1 MTRQSARGLALR
13 SCAHSIIYGAIG
25 RKTAHTF
32 ADRAIVHFSN
42 SSSRVHR
49 LWTSLSK
56 NRTNFLRSVLASMA
70 LTQRLEFRQSQSLV
84 MTPQLMQAIKL
95 LQLSNLDLSA
105 FVEEELERNPLL
117 DRASDGPEAPVAGE
131 QAAERAEFS
140 DSGDSGSYG
149 DEGGDTSDMGSSP
162 GSDAFEPGQE
172 EWLNR
177 DLGTRSEIEQ
187 TLDTPLDNVF
197 SEEPAEAAARVAQDA
212 APTAYTEWGGG
223 ASNDEDY
230 NLEAFVAAE
239 VTLGDHLAEQ
249 LAVAFAA
256 PAQRMIGQYLIDLV
270 DDAGYLPGD
279 LGQAAERLG
288 ASQAEVDAVLVVLQ
302 KFDPPGVCARNLSE
316 CLAIQLRELN
326 RYDPAMQA
334 LVENLDLLA
343 KRDIASLR
351 KLCGVDDEDITDM
364 IGEIRRLDPKPGLK
378 FGSSRMQTMV
388 PDVYVRPGPD
398 GGWHVELNSDTLPR
412 VLVNQVY
419 YTELSKTIRKD
430 GDKSYFTDCLQN
442 ATWLVRALDQRAR
455 TILKV
460 ATEIV
465 RQQDG
470 FFTHGVAHLR
480 PLNLKAV
487 ADAIQMHESTVSRV
501 TANKYMATNRGS
513 FELKYFF
520 TASIASADGGEAH
533 SAEAVRH
540 HIKQL
545 IDAEDSSVILS
556 DDTIVER
563 LRESGIDIA
572 RRTVAKYR
580 EAMRIPSSV
589 QRRRDKQSMLGN
601 ALSTPAASSD
611 RSRDTI
617 PV

>member
-1 MTRQSARGLALR
+1 
-13 SCAHSIIYGAIG
+13 
-25 RKTAHTF
+25 
-32 ADRAIVHFSN
+32 
-42 SSSRVHR
+42 
-49 LWTSLSK
+49 
-56 NRTNFLRSVLASMA
+56 MA

-95 LQLSNLDLSA
+95 LQLSNLDLST

-117 DRASDGPEAPVAGE
+117 ERASDGPEAPVAGE
-131 QAAERAEFS
+131 QQMSERPEFS
-140 DSGDSGSYG
+140 EGSEANGDDFGEGASGGGESF
-149 DEGGDTSDMGSSP
+149 EG
-162 GSDAFEPGQE
+162 AQE
-172 EWLNR
+172 DWMSR
-177 DLGTRSEIEQ
+177 DLGTRTEIEQ
-187 TLDTPLDNVF
+187 TLDTGLDNVF
-197 SEEPAEAAARVAQDA
+197 SEEPAEAAARTAQDA
-212 APTAYTEWGGG
+212 APTTYTEWGGG
-223 ASNDEDY
+223 ASGDEDY

-239 VTLGDHLAEQ
+239 TTLSDHLAEQ
-249 LAVAFAA
+249 AAVAFTA
-256 PAQRMIGQYLIDLV
+256 PADRMIGQYLIDLV
-270 DDAGYLPGD
+270 DEAGYLPAD
-279 LGQAAERLG
+279 LGQAADRLG
-288 ASQAEVDAVLVVLQ
+288 AEQADVDAVLGVLQ
-302 KFDPPGVCARNLSE
+302 TFDPPGICARNLSE
-316 CLAIQLRELN
+316 CLAIQLRELD

-334 LVENLDLLA
+334 LVEHLDLLA
-343 KRDIASLR
+343 KRDFVALR
-351 KLCGVDDEDITDM
+351 KLCAVDDEDLVDM

-378 FGSSRMQTMV
+378 FGTTRTQTMV

-398 GGWHVELNSDTLPR
+398 GGWLVELNSDTLPR

-419 YTELSKTIRKD
+419 YSELSKTIRKD

-501 TANKYMATNRGS
+501 TANKYMATNRGT

-545 IDAEDSSVILS
+545 IDAEDPSAILS
-556 DDTIVER
+556 DDTIVEK
-563 LRESGIDIA
+563 LRAAGIDIA

-589 QRRRDKQSMLGN
+589 QRRRDKQSMLAH
-601 ALSTPAASSD
+601 ALSAPASAD
-611 RSRDTI
+611 RTRDTAS
-617 PV
+617 V

>member
-1 MTRQSARGLALR
+1 
-13 SCAHSIIYGAIG
+13 
-25 RKTAHTF
+25 
-32 ADRAIVHFSN
+32 
-42 SSSRVHR
+42 
-49 LWTSLSK
+49 
-56 NRTNFLRSVLASMA
+56 MA

-117 DRASDGPEAPVAGE
+117 ERASEGPEPPVAGE
-131 QAAERAEFS
+131 TIAEQAEPSDSEYGDGSFEDPNVAAEAVE
-140 DSGDSGSYG
+140 
-149 DEGGDTSDMGSSP
+149 
-162 GSDAFEPGQE
+162 AQE
-172 EWLNR
+172 DWLNR
-177 DLGTRSEIEQ
+177 DLGSRAEIEQ
-187 TLDTPLDNVF
+187 TLDAPLDNVF
-197 SEEPAEAAARVAQDA
+197 SEEPAEASARKAQDA

-223 ASNDEDY
+223 ASHEEDY
-230 NLEAFVAAE
+230 NLEAFIATE
-239 VTLGDHLAEQ
+239 VTLASHLAEQ
-249 LAVAFAA
+249 LAVVFTA
-256 PAQRMIGQYLIDLV
+256 PAPRMIGQYLIDLV
-270 DDAGYLPGD
+270 DEAGYLPVD

-288 ASQAEVDAVLVVLQ
+288 AAQADVDAVLSVLQ
-302 KFDPPGVCARNLSE
+302 TFDPPGICARSLSE

-326 RYDPAMQA
+326 RYDPAMQG
-334 LVENLDLLA
+334 LVEHLDLLA
-343 KRDIASLR
+343 KRDFASLR
-351 KLCGVDDEDITDM
+351 KLCGVDDEDLTDM
-364 IGEIRRLDPKPGLK
+364 IGEIRRLNPKPGLK
-378 FGSSRMQTMV
+378 FGSARMQTVV
-388 PDVYVRPGPD
+388 PDVYVRPAVD
-398 GGWHVELNSDTLPR
+398 GGWQIELNSETLPR
-412 VLVNQVY
+412 VLVNQTY

-430 GDKSYFTDCLQN
+430 GDKSYFSDCLQN

-520 TASIASADGGEAH
+520 TSSIAAADGGEAH

-540 HIKQL
+540 RIRQL
-545 IDAEDSSVILS
+545 IDAEAADAVLS

-563 LRESGIDIA
+563 LRAAGIDIA

-580 EAMRIPSSV
+580 EAMKIPSSV
-589 QRRRDKQSMLGN
+589 QRRREKQA
-601 ALSTPAASSD
+601 ALAG
-611 RSRDTI
+611 
-617 PV
+617 

>member
-1 MTRQSARGLALR
+1 
-13 SCAHSIIYGAIG
+13 
-25 RKTAHTF
+25 
-32 ADRAIVHFSN
+32 
-42 SSSRVHR
+42 
-49 LWTSLSK
+49 
-56 NRTNFLRSVLASMA
+56 
-70 LTQRLEFRQSQSLV
+70 
-84 MTPQLMQAIKL
+84 
-95 LQLSNLDLSA
+95 
-105 FVEEELERNPLL
+105 
-117 DRASDGPEAPVAGE
+117 
-131 QAAERAEFS
+131 
-140 DSGDSGSYG
+140 
-149 DEGGDTSDMGSSP
+149 
-162 GSDAFEPGQE
+162 
-172 EWLNR
+172 
-177 DLGTRSEIEQ
+177 
-187 TLDTPLDNVF
+187 
-197 SEEPAEAAARVAQDA
+197 
-212 APTAYTEWGGG
+212 
-223 ASNDEDY
+223 
-230 NLEAFVAAE
+230 
-239 VTLGDHLAEQ
+239 
-249 LAVAFAA
+249 
-256 PAQRMIGQYLIDLV
+256 
-270 DDAGYLPGD
+270 
-279 LGQAAERLG
+279 
-288 ASQAEVDAVLVVLQ
+288 
-302 KFDPPGVCARNLSE
+302 
-316 CLAIQLRELN
+316 
-326 RYDPAMQA
+326 
-334 LVENLDLLA
+334 
-343 KRDIASLR
+343 
-351 KLCGVDDEDITDM
+351 M
-364 IGEIRRLDPKPGLK
+364 IGEIRHLDPKPGLK
-378 FGSSRMQTMV
+378 FGSARVQTMV

-412 VLVNQVY
+412 VLVNQIY

-545 IDAEDSSVILS
+545 IDDEKPAAILS

-563 LRESGIDIA
+563 LREAGIDIA

-601 ALSTPAASSD
+601 ALSAPRRVRRPVPRHRTGLIASASTRKLVSIYPSDESRHRHDPPDLRQKHQCRRRAARRASASAPM
-611 RSRDTI
+611 RCCASISTATI
-617 PV
+617 PATSR

>member
-1 MTRQSARGLALR
+1 
-13 SCAHSIIYGAIG
+13 
-25 RKTAHTF
+25 
-32 ADRAIVHFSN
+32 
-42 SSSRVHR
+42 
-49 LWTSLSK
+49 
-56 NRTNFLRSVLASMA
+56 MA

-117 DRASDGPEAPVAGE
+117 ERAADTNEPPVAGE
-131 QAAERAEFS
+131 AAAERADFGEP
-140 DSGDSGSYG
+140 DDA
-149 DEGGDTSDMGSSP
+149 GSSHAEDGGRQSEMN
-162 GSDAFEPGQE
+162 GSVEGFEPVQE
-172 EWLNR
+172 EWLSR
-177 DLGTRSEIEQ
+177 DLGSRAEIEQ
-187 TLDTPLDNVF
+187 TLDTGLDNVF
-197 SEEPAEAAARVAQDA
+197 SEEPAEAAARAARDA
-212 APTAYTEWGGG
+212 TPTTYTEWGGG
-223 ASNDEDY
+223 ASSDEDY

-239 VTLGDHLAEQ
+239 VTLSDHLAEQ
-249 LAVAFAA
+249 LAVAFTA
-256 PAQRMIGQYLIDLV
+256 PAQRMIGQYLIDLA
-270 DDAGYLPGD
+270 DEAGYLPAD

-288 ASQAEVDAVLVVLQ
+288 ASQAEVEAVLASLQ

-334 LVENLDLLA
+334 LVEHLDLLA
-343 KRDIASLR
+343 KRDIVALR
-351 KLCGVDDEDITDM
+351 KFCGVDDEDIADM
-364 IGEIRRLDPKPGLK
+364 IAEIRRLDPKPGLK
-378 FGSSRMQTMV
+378 FGASRMQTMV

-412 VLVNQVY
+412 VLVNQTY

-430 GDKSYFTDCLQN
+430 GDKSYFSDCLQN

-501 TANKYMATNRGS
+501 TANKYMATNRGT

-540 HIKQL
+540 HIKRL
-545 IDAEDSSVILS
+545 IDAEEPSAILS

-589 QRRRDKQSMLGN
+589 QRRRDKQN
-601 ALSTPAASSD
+601 ALALP
-611 RSRDTI
+611 I
-617 PV
+617 

>member
-1 MTRQSARGLALR
+1 
-13 SCAHSIIYGAIG
+13 
-25 RKTAHTF
+25 
-32 ADRAIVHFSN
+32 
-42 SSSRVHR
+42 
-49 LWTSLSK
+49 
-56 NRTNFLRSVLASMA
+56 MA
-70 LTQRLEFRQSQSLV
+70 LSQRLEFRQSQSLV

-95 LQLSNLDLSA
+95 LQLSNLDLTT

-117 DRASDGPEAPVAGE
+117 ERANDEAPGEAPAEAG
-131 QAAERAEFS
+131 QFS
-140 DSGDSGSYG
+140 DHDGDDSGNQG
-149 DEGGDTSDMGSSP
+149 ADDGFGGSGN
-162 GSDAFEPGQE
+162 AFEPGQE
-172 EWLNR
+172 EWMSK
-177 DLGTRSEIEQ
+177 DLGTRAEIEQ
-187 TLDTPLDNVF
+187 TLDTGLDNVF
-197 SEEPAEAAARVAQDA
+197 SEEPAEAAARNAQDV
-212 APTAYTEWGGG
+212 APTTYTEWGGG
-223 ASNDEDY
+223 ASGDEDY

-239 VTLGDHLAEQ
+239 MTLGDHLAEQ
-249 LAVAFAA
+249 LSVAFAG

-270 DDAGYLPGD
+270 DEAGYLPPD

-288 ASQAEVDAVLVVLQ
+288 ATQADVEGVLAVLQ

-316 CLAIQLRELN
+316 CLAIQLRELD

-334 LVENLDLLA
+334 LVEHLDLLA
-343 KRDIASLR
+343 KRDIAALR
-351 KLCGVDDEDITDM
+351 KLCGVDDEDIGDM
-364 IGEIRRLDPKPGLK
+364 IGEIRRLNPKPGMK
-378 FGSSRMQTMV
+378 FGSARLQTMV

-398 GGWHVELNSDTLPR
+398 GGWRVELNSDTLPR
-412 VLVNQVY
+412 VLVNQTY
-419 YTELSKTIRKD
+419 YSQLSKKIGKD
-430 GDKSYFTDCLQN
+430 GDKSYFTDALQN

-501 TANKYMATNRGS
+501 TANKYMATNRGT

-545 IDAEDSSVILS
+545 IDSEAPSAILS

-563 LRESGIDIA
+563 LRASGIDIA

-589 QRRRDKQSMLGN
+589 QRRRDKQSALGN
-601 ALSTPAASSD
+601 ILSTAMSD
-611 RSRDTI
+611 RSRNTE
-617 PV
+617 PA

>member
-1 MTRQSARGLALR
+1 
-13 SCAHSIIYGAIG
+13 
-25 RKTAHTF
+25 
-32 ADRAIVHFSN
+32 
-42 SSSRVHR
+42 
-49 LWTSLSK
+49 
-56 NRTNFLRSVLASMA
+56 MA

-117 DRASDGPEAPVAGE
+117 ERGSDGPEAPVAGE
-131 QAAERAEFS
+131 PVTERTEFS
-140 DSGDSGSYG
+140 ESAESGHGDDGSGS
-149 DEGGDTSDMGSSP
+149 E
-162 GSDAFEPGQE
+162 AFEPVQE
-172 EWLNR
+172 EWMNR
-177 DLGTRSEIEQ
+177 DLGSRAEMEQ
-187 TLDTPLDNVF
+187 TLDAPLDNVF
-197 SEEPAEAAARVAQDA
+197 SEEPAEAAARNAQDA

-223 ASNDEDY
+223 ASNDDSY

-239 VTLGDHLAEQ
+239 VTLGSHLAEQ
-249 LAVAFAA
+249 LAVAFSGA
-256 PAQRMIGQYLIDLV
+256 AQRMIGQYLIDLV
-270 DDAGYLPGD
+270 DEAGYLPPD

-288 ASQAEVDAVLVVLQ
+288 ASPKEVEAVLTVLQ
-302 KFDPPGVCARNLSE
+302 KFDPPGVCARSLSE

-334 LVENLDLLA
+334 LVEHLDLLA
-343 KRDIASLR
+343 KRDIAALR

-378 FGSSRMQTMV
+378 FGSARMQTMV

-412 VLVNQVY
+412 VLVNQTY

-430 GDKSYFTDCLQN
+430 GDKSYFSDCLQN

-545 IDAEDSSVILS
+545 IDAEDPALILS

-589 QRRRDKQSMLGN
+589 QRRRDKQSMLGH
-601 ALSTPAASSD
+601 ALSAPAASSD
-611 RSRDTI
+611 RTRD
-617 PV
+617 PQPA

>member
-1 MTRQSARGLALR
+1 
-13 SCAHSIIYGAIG
+13 
-25 RKTAHTF
+25 
-32 ADRAIVHFSN
+32 
-42 SSSRVHR
+42 
-49 LWTSLSK
+49 
-56 NRTNFLRSVLASMA
+56 MA

-131 QAAERAEFS
+131 PATERAEFS

-149 DEGGDTSDMGSSP
+149 DEGGDTFDMASGSA
-162 GSDAFEPGQE
+162 GEAFEPGQE
-172 EWLNR
+172 DWLNR
-177 DLGTRSEIEQ
+177 DLGSRTEIEQ

-223 ASNDEDY
+223 ASNDDDY

-239 VTLGDHLAEQ
+239 VTLGSHLAEQ
-249 LAVAFAA
+249 LAVAFSG

-270 DDAGYLPGD
+270 DDAGYLPAD

-288 ASQAEVDAVLVVLQ
+288 ASQADVDAVVSVLQ

-343 KRDIASLR
+343 RRDVASLR

-378 FGSSRMQTMV
+378 FGSARTQTMV

-430 GDKSYFTDCLQN
+430 GDKSYFSDCLQN

-540 HIKQL
+540 HIKLL
-545 IDAEDSSVILS
+545 IDAEAPAAILS

-601 ALSTPAASSD
+601 ALSAPATSSD
-611 RSRDTI
+611 RSRDTA
-617 PV
+617 PA

>member
-1 MTRQSARGLALR
+1 
-13 SCAHSIIYGAIG
+13 
-25 RKTAHTF
+25 
-32 ADRAIVHFSN
+32 
-42 SSSRVHR
+42 
-49 LWTSLSK
+49 
-56 NRTNFLRSVLASMA
+56 MA

-95 LQLSNLDLSA
+95 LQLSNLDLTT

-117 DRASDGPEAPVAGE
+117 ERANDEPPAGEAP
-131 QAAERAEFS
+131 AEGGQFS
-140 DSGDSGSYG
+140 DSDDAGGGHG
-149 DEGGDTSDMGSSP
+149 DEVGGGA
-162 GSDAFEPGQE
+162 GEAFEPGQE
-172 EWLNR
+172 EWMSK
-177 DLGTRSEIEQ
+177 DLGTRAEIEQ
-187 TLDTPLDNVF
+187 TLDTGLDNVF
-197 SEEPAEAAARVAQDA
+197 SEEPAETAARNAQDA
-212 APTAYTEWGGG
+212 APSVYTEWGGG
-223 ASNDEDY
+223 ASGDEDY

-239 VTLGDHLAEQ
+239 TTLADHLAEQ
-249 LAVAFAA
+249 LSVALTA

-270 DDAGYLPGD
+270 DEAGYLPPD

-288 ASQAEVDAVLVVLQ
+288 ALQKDVEDVLAVLQ

-316 CLAIQLRELN
+316 CLAIQLRELD

-334 LVENLDLLA
+334 LVEHLDLLA
-343 KRDIASLR
+343 KRDIAGLR
-351 KLCGVDDEDITDM
+351 KVCGVDDEDIADM
-364 IGEIRRLDPKPGLK
+364 IGEIRRLNPKPGMK
-378 FGSSRMQTMV
+378 FGTSRVQTML

-412 VLVNQVY
+412 VLVNQTY
-419 YTELSKTIRKD
+419 YSELSKKIGKD
-430 GDKSYFTDCLQN
+430 GDKSYFTDALQN

-487 ADAIQMHESTVSRV
+487 AEAIQMHESTVSRV
-501 TANKYMATNRGS
+501 TANKYMATNRGT

-545 IDAEDSSVILS
+545 IDSEEPSAILS

-563 LRESGIDIA
+563 LRASGIDIA

-589 QRRRDKQSMLGN
+589 QRRRDKQSALGN
-601 ALSTPAASSD
+601 VLSTASSD
-611 RSRDTI
+611 RSRNTE
-617 PV
+617 PA

>member
-1 MTRQSARGLALR
+1 
-13 SCAHSIIYGAIG
+13 
-25 RKTAHTF
+25 
-32 ADRAIVHFSN
+32 
-42 SSSRVHR
+42 
-49 LWTSLSK
+49 
-56 NRTNFLRSVLASMA
+56 MA
-70 LTQRLEFRQSQSLV
+70 LTQKLEFRQSQSLV

-95 LQLSNLDLSA
+95 LQLSNLDLST

-117 DRASDGPEAPVAGE
+117 ERAADGPETPVAGE
-131 QAAERAEFS
+131 MGPERAEFS
-140 DSGDSGSYG
+140 DSDDSGHGDSDNDYA
-149 DEGGDTSDMGSSP
+149 EMGS
-162 GSDAFEPGQE
+162 GSGAGSEPVQE
-172 EWLNR
+172 EWLSH
-177 DLGTRSEIEQ
+177 DLGSRAEIER
-187 TLDTPLDNVF
+187 TLDTGLDNVF

-223 ASNDEDY
+223 ASNDDEY

-239 VTLGDHLAEQ
+239 VTLADHLAEQ
-249 LAVAFAA
+249 LSVAISA
-256 PAQRMIGQYLIDLV
+256 PALRMIGQYLIDLV
-270 DDAGYLPGD
+270 DDAGYLPAD
-279 LGQAAERLG
+279 LGQAADRLG
-288 ASQAEVDAVLVVLQ
+288 APAKDVEAVLAVLQ
-302 KFDPPGVCARNLSE
+302 KFDPPGICARSLSE
-316 CLAIQLRELN
+316 CLAIQLRELD

-343 KRDIASLR
+343 KRDIVALR
-351 KLCGVDDEDITDM
+351 KLCAVDDEDIVEM
-364 IGEIRRLDPKPGLK
+364 IDEIRRLDPKPGLK
-378 FGSSRMQTMV
+378 FGASRVQTV
-388 PDVYVRPGPD
+388 IPDVYVRPGPD

-412 VLVNQVY
+412 VLVNQTY
-419 YTELSKTIRKD
+419 YSELSKTIRKD

-487 ADAIQMHESTVSRV
+487 ADVIQMHESTVSRV
-501 TANKYMATNRGS
+501 TANKYMATNRGI

-545 IDAEDSSVILS
+545 IDAEDPAAILS

-601 ALSTPAASSD
+601 ALSASAASSD
-611 RSRDTI
+611 RSRD
-617 PV
+617 PAPA

>member
-1 MTRQSARGLALR
+1 
-13 SCAHSIIYGAIG
+13 
-25 RKTAHTF
+25 
-32 ADRAIVHFSN
+32 
-42 SSSRVHR
+42 
-49 LWTSLSK
+49 
-56 NRTNFLRSVLASMA
+56 MA

-95 LQLSNLDLSA
+95 LQLSNLDLTT

-117 DRASDGPEAPVAGE
+117 ERANDEAPGGEAPAEAG
-131 QAAERAEFS
+131 QFS
-140 DSGDSGSYG
+140 DHDGEDSGSQG
-149 DEGGDTSDMGSSP
+149 ADDGFGGSGN
-162 GSDAFEPGQE
+162 AFEPGQE
-172 EWLNR
+172 EWMSK
-177 DLGTRSEIEQ
+177 DLGTRAEIEQ
-187 TLDTPLDNVF
+187 TLDTGLDNVF
-197 SEEPAEAAARVAQDA
+197 SEEPAEAAARNAQDV
-212 APTAYTEWGGG
+212 APTTYTEWGGG
-223 ASNDEDY
+223 ASGDEDY

-239 VTLGDHLAEQ
+239 TTLGDHLAEQ
-249 LAVAFAA
+249 LSVAFTGA
-256 PAQRMIGQYLIDLV
+256 AQRMIGQYLIDLV
-270 DDAGYLPGD
+270 DEAGYLPPD

-288 ASQAEVDAVLVVLQ
+288 ATQKDVEDVLAVLQ
-302 KFDPPGVCARNLSE
+302 KFDPPGVCARSLSE
-316 CLAIQLRELN
+316 CLAIQLRELD

-334 LVENLDLLA
+334 LVEHLDLLA
-343 KRDIASLR
+343 KRDIAALR
-351 KLCGVDDEDITDM
+351 KLCGVDDEDIADM
-364 IGEIRRLDPKPGLK
+364 IGEIRRLNPKPGMK
-378 FGSSRMQTMV
+378 FGSARLQTMV

-412 VLVNQVY
+412 VLVNQTY
-419 YTELSKTIRKD
+419 YSELSKKKGKD
-430 GDKSYFTDCLQN
+430 GDKSYFTDALQN

-501 TANKYMATNRGS
+501 TANKYMATNRGT

-545 IDAEDSSVILS
+545 IDSELPAAILS

-563 LRESGIDIA
+563 LRASGIDIA

-589 QRRRDKQSMLGN
+589 QRRRDKQSALGN
-601 ALSTPAASSD
+601 VLSTAMSD
-611 RSRDTI
+611 RSRNTE
-617 PV
+617 PA

>member
-1 MTRQSARGLALR
+1 
-13 SCAHSIIYGAIG
+13 
-25 RKTAHTF
+25 
-32 ADRAIVHFSN
+32 
-42 SSSRVHR
+42 
-49 LWTSLSK
+49 
-56 NRTNFLRSVLASMA
+56 MA

-95 LQLSNLDLSA
+95 LQLSNLDLAA
-105 FVEEELERNPLL
+105 FVEDELEKNPLL
-117 DRASDGPEAPVAGE
+117 DRANENGEPPVAGE
-131 QAAERAEFS
+131 ASPERTEFS
-140 DSGDSGSYG
+140 DRDDFSAGVGED
-149 DEGGDTSDMGSSP
+149 GGDRSDFSEP
-162 GSDAFEPGQE
+162 GGAEAFEPGTE
-172 EWLNR
+172 EWMHR
-177 DLGTRSEIEQ
+177 DLGSRSEIEQ
-187 TLDTPLDNVF
+187 TLDTGMENVF
-197 SEEPAEAAARVAQDA
+197 PEEPAEAAARTAQDA

-223 ASNDEDY
+223 ASNDEGY

-239 VTLGDHLAEQ
+239 TTLGDHLAEQ
-249 LAVAFAA
+249 LAVAFTA

-270 DDAGYLPGD
+270 DDAGYLPADMGD
-279 LGQAAERLG
+279 AAERLG
-288 ASQAEVDAVLVVLQ
+288 ASPEEVEAVVAVLQ
-302 KFDPPGVCARNLSE
+302 KFDPPGVCARSLSE
-316 CLAIQLRELN
+316 CLAIQLRDRD

-334 LVENLDLLA
+334 LVEHLDLLA
-343 KRDIASLR
+343 KRDIGNLR
-351 KLCGVDDEDITDM
+351 KICGVDDEDLADM
-364 IGEIRRLDPKPGLK
+364 IGEIRHLDPKPGLK
-378 FGSSRMQTMV
+378 FGSTRVQTVV
-388 PDVYVRPGPD
+388 PDVYVRPGQD
-398 GGWHVELNSDTLPR
+398 GGWQVELNSDTLPK

-419 YTELSKTIRKD
+419 YSELSKTIRKD

-470 FFTHGVAHLR
+470 FFTQGVSHLR

-501 TANKYMATNRGS
+501 TANKYMATNRGT

-540 HIKQL
+540 HIRQL
-545 IDAEDSSVILS
+545 IENENPAIILS

-563 LRESGIDIA
+563 LREAGIDIA

-601 ALSTPAASSD
+601 ALTAPATAQD
-611 RSRDTI
+611 RSRDTA
-617 PV
+617 PA

>member
-1 MTRQSARGLALR
+1 
-13 SCAHSIIYGAIG
+13 
-25 RKTAHTF
+25 
-32 ADRAIVHFSN
+32 
-42 SSSRVHR
+42 
-49 LWTSLSK
+49 
-56 NRTNFLRSVLASMA
+56 MA
-70 LTQRLEFRQSQSLV
+70 LSQRLEFRQSQSLV

-95 LQLSNLDLSA
+95 LQLSNLDLTT

-117 DRASDGPEAPVAGE
+117 ERANDEAPGEAPAEAG
-131 QAAERAEFS
+131 QFS
-140 DSGDSGSYG
+140 DHDGDDSGNQG
-149 DEGGDTSDMGSSP
+149 ADDGFGGSGN
-162 GSDAFEPGQE
+162 AFEPGQE
-172 EWLNR
+172 EWMSK
-177 DLGTRSEIEQ
+177 DLGTRAEIEQ
-187 TLDTPLDNVF
+187 TLDTGLDNVF
-197 SEEPAEAAARVAQDA
+197 SEEPAEAAARNAQDV
-212 APTAYTEWGGG
+212 APTTYTEWGGG
-223 ASNDEDY
+223 ASGDEDY

-239 VTLGDHLAEQ
+239 MTLGDHLAEQ
-249 LAVAFAA
+249 LSVAFAG

-270 DDAGYLPGD
+270 DEAGYLPPD

-288 ASQAEVDAVLVVLQ
+288 ATQADVEGVLAVLQ

-316 CLAIQLRELN
+316 CLAIQLRELD

-334 LVENLDLLA
+334 LVEHLDLLA
-343 KRDIASLR
+343 KRDIAALR
-351 KLCGVDDEDITDM
+351 KLCGVDDEDIGDM
-364 IGEIRRLDPKPGLK
+364 IGEIRRLNPKPGMK
-378 FGSSRMQTMV
+378 FGSARLQTMV

-412 VLVNQVY
+412 VLVNQTY
-419 YTELSKTIRKD
+419 YSELSKKKGKD
-430 GDKSYFTDCLQN
+430 GDKSYFTDALQN

-501 TANKYMATNRGS
+501 TANKYMATNRGT

-545 IDAEDSSVILS
+545 IDSEAPAAILS

-563 LRESGIDIA
+563 LRASGIDIA

-589 QRRRDKQSMLGN
+589 QRRRDKQSALGN
-601 ALSTPAASSD
+601 ILSTAMSD
-611 RSRDTI
+611 RSRNTE
-617 PV
+617 PA

>member
-1 MTRQSARGLALR
+1 
-13 SCAHSIIYGAIG
+13 
-25 RKTAHTF
+25 
-32 ADRAIVHFSN
+32 
-42 SSSRVHR
+42 
-49 LWTSLSK
+49 
-56 NRTNFLRSVLASMA
+56 MA

-95 LQLSNLDLSA
+95 LQLSNLDLVA

-117 DRASDGPEAPVAGE
+117 ERADSDGAPDRGQEAPA
-131 QAAERAEFS
+131 QTEFS
-140 DSGDSGSYG
+140 EGDDSGFMSAGDSAG
-149 DEGGDTSDMGSSP
+149 DGERP
-162 GSDAFEPGQE
+162 ADAFEPGAE
-172 EWLNR
+172 EWMAP
-177 DLGTRSEIEQ
+177 DLGTRTEIEQ
-187 TLDTPLDNVF
+187 TFDTGMENVF
-197 SEEPAEAAARVAQDA
+197 PEEPADAAARKAEDA

-223 ASNDEDY
+223 ASNDDDY

-239 VTLGDHLAEQ
+239 TTLTDHLSEQ
-249 LAVAFAA
+249 LSVAF
-256 PAQRMIGQYLIDLV
+256 PDPMRRMIGQYLIDLV
-270 DDAGYLPGD
+270 DDAGYLPPD
-279 LGQAAERLG
+279 LGEAHEKLG
-288 ASQAEVDAVLVVLQ
+288 TSREEVEAVLSVLQ
-302 KFDPPGVCARNLSE
+302 TFDPPGVCARNLSE
-316 CLAIQLRELN
+316 CLAIQLRERD

-351 KLCGVDDEDITDM
+351 KICGVDDEDIADM
-364 IGEIRRLDPKPGLK
+364 IGEIRHLNPKPGLK
-378 FGSSRMQTMV
+378 FGSAKAQSVV

-398 GGWHVELNSDTLPR
+398 GGWHVELNSDTLPK

-419 YTELSKTIRKD
+419 YSQLSKTIRKD
-430 GDKSYFTDCLQN
+430 GDKTYFTDCLQN

-470 FFTHGVAHLR
+470 FFTQGVAHLR

-501 TANKYMATNRGS
+501 TANKYMATNRGT

-520 TASIASADGGEAH
+520 TASIASADGGDAH

-540 HIKQL
+540 RIKQL
-545 IDAEDSSVILS
+545 IDAESANAILS

-563 LRESGIDIA
+563 LHADGIDIA

-589 QRRRDKQSMLGN
+589 QRRRDKQSMLGA
-601 ALSTPAASSD
+601 ALTSAAPAPD
-611 RSRDTI
+611 RSRDTATA
-617 PV
+617 

>member
-1 MTRQSARGLALR
+1 
-13 SCAHSIIYGAIG
+13 
-25 RKTAHTF
+25 
-32 ADRAIVHFSN
+32 
-42 SSSRVHR
+42 
-49 LWTSLSK
+49 
-56 NRTNFLRSVLASMA
+56 MA
-70 LTQRLEFRQSQSLV
+70 LSQRLEFRQSQSLV

-95 LQLSNLDLSA
+95 LQLSNLDLTT

-117 DRASDGPEAPVAGE
+117 ERANDEAPGEAPAEAGP
-131 QAAERAEFS
+131 FS
-140 DSGDSGSYG
+140 DQDGDDSGSQG
-149 DEGGDTSDMGSSP
+149 ADDGFGGSGN
-162 GSDAFEPGQE
+162 AFEPGQE
-172 EWLNR
+172 EWMSK
-177 DLGTRSEIEQ
+177 DLGTRAEIEQ
-187 TLDTPLDNVF
+187 TLDTGLDNVF
-197 SEEPAEAAARVAQDA
+197 SEEPAEAAARNAQDV
-212 APTAYTEWGGG
+212 APTTYTEWGGG
-223 ASNDEDY
+223 ASGDEDY

-239 VTLGDHLAEQ
+239 MTLGDHLAEQ
-249 LAVAFAA
+249 LSVAFAG

-270 DDAGYLPGD
+270 DEAGYLPPD

-288 ASQAEVDAVLVVLQ
+288 ATQAEVEGVLAVLQ

-316 CLAIQLRELN
+316 CLAIQLRELD

-334 LVENLDLLA
+334 LVEHLDLLA
-343 KRDIASLR
+343 KRDIAALR
-351 KLCGVDDEDITDM
+351 KLCGVDDEDIADM
-364 IGEIRRLDPKPGLK
+364 IGEIRRLNPKPGMK
-378 FGSSRMQTMV
+378 FGSARLQTMV

-412 VLVNQVY
+412 VLVNQIY
-419 YTELSKTIRKD
+419 YSQLSKKIGKD
-430 GDKSYFTDCLQN
+430 GDKSYFTDALQN

-501 TANKYMATNRGS
+501 TANKYMATNRGT

-545 IDAEDSSVILS
+545 IDSEAPSAILS

-563 LRESGIDIA
+563 LRASGIDIA

-589 QRRRDKQSMLGN
+589 QRRRDKQSALGN
-601 ALSTPAASSD
+601 VLSTAMSD
-611 RSRDTI
+611 RSRNTE
-617 PV
+617 PA

>member
-1 MTRQSARGLALR
+1 
-13 SCAHSIIYGAIG
+13 
-25 RKTAHTF
+25 
-32 ADRAIVHFSN
+32 
-42 SSSRVHR
+42 
-49 LWTSLSK
+49 
-56 NRTNFLRSVLASMA
+56 MA

-117 DRASDGPEAPVAGE
+117 ERVDGPEPPVAGE
-131 QAAERAEFS
+131 PVSEREIS
-140 DSGDSGSYG
+140 DSEHSFGEDAGADGSEAG
-149 DEGGDTSDMGSSP
+149 LNSADGLESV
-162 GSDAFEPGQE
+162 QE
-172 EWLNR
+172 DWLAR
-177 DLGTRSEIEQ
+177 DLGSRAEIEQ
-187 TLDTPLDNVF
+187 TLDTPLENVF
-197 SEEPAEAAARVAQDA
+197 SEEPAEAAARTAQDA

-223 ASNDEDY
+223 ASNDDSY
-230 NLEAFVAAE
+230 NLEAFVADE
-239 VTLGDHLAEQ
+239 VTLGSHLAEQ
-249 LAVAFAA
+249 LAVAFID
-256 PAQRMIGQYLIDLV
+256 PARRMVGQYLIDLV
-270 DDAGYLPGD
+270 DEAGYVPAD
-279 LGQAAERLG
+279 LGQASERLG
-288 ASQAEVDAVLVVLQ
+288 ASQQDIEAVLAVLQ

-316 CLAIQLRELN
+316 CLAIQLRELD

-343 KRDIASLR
+343 KRDIAALR
-351 KLCGVDDEDITDM
+351 KLCGVDDDDITDM
-364 IGEIRRLDPKPGLK
+364 IAEIRRLDPKPGLK
-378 FGSSRMQTMV
+378 FGSTRTQTMV

-412 VLVNQVY
+412 VLVNQTY
-419 YTELSKTIRKD
+419 YTELSKTVRKD
-430 GDKSYFTDCLQN
+430 GDKSYFSDCLQN

-455 TILKV
+455 TVLKV

-480 PLNLKAV
+480 PLNLKTV

-520 TASIASADGGEAH
+520 TASIASAHGGEAH

-540 HIKQL
+540 QIKQL
-545 IDAEDSSVILS
+545 IDMEEPTAILS

-563 LRESGIDIA
+563 LRGSGIDIA

-601 ALSTPAASSD
+601 ALSAPASSD
-611 RSRDTI
+611 RSRDTQ
-617 PV
+617 PA

>member
-1 MTRQSARGLALR
+1 
-13 SCAHSIIYGAIG
+13 
-25 RKTAHTF
+25 
-32 ADRAIVHFSN
+32 
-42 SSSRVHR
+42 
-49 LWTSLSK
+49 
-56 NRTNFLRSVLASMA
+56 MA

-95 LQLSNLDLSA
+95 LQLSNLDLTT

-117 DRASDGPEAPVAGE
+117 ERANDEAPGGDAP
-131 QAAERAEFS
+131 AETAQFS
-140 DSGDSGSYG
+140 DHDGDDSGSSG
-149 DEGGDTSDMGSSP
+149 ADDGFGGSAE
-162 GSDAFEPGQE
+162 AFEPGQE
-172 EWLNR
+172 EWMSK
-177 DLGTRSEIEQ
+177 DLGTRAEIEQ
-187 TLDTPLDNVF
+187 TLDTGLDNVF
-197 SEEPAEAAARVAQDA
+197 SEEPAEAAARNAQDV
-212 APTAYTEWGGG
+212 APSVYTEWGGG
-223 ASNDEDY
+223 ASGDEDY

-239 VTLGDHLAEQ
+239 LTLADHLAEQ
-249 LAVAFAA
+249 LSVAFTA

-270 DDAGYLPGD
+270 DEAGYLPPD

-288 ASQAEVDAVLVVLQ
+288 ASQRDVEDVLAVLQ

-316 CLAIQLRELN
+316 CLAIQLRELD

-334 LVENLDLLA
+334 LVEHLDLLA

-351 KLCGVDDEDITDM
+351 KLCGVDDEDIADM
-364 IGEIRRLDPKPGLK
+364 IGEIRRLNPKPGMK
-378 FGSSRMQTMV
+378 FGSARLQTMV

-412 VLVNQVY
+412 VLVNQTY
-419 YTELSKTIRKD
+419 YSELSKKIGKD
-430 GDKSYFTDCLQN
+430 GDKSYFTDALQN

-501 TANKYMATNRGS
+501 TANKYMATNRGT

-545 IDAEDSSVILS
+545 IDSEEPAAILS

-563 LRESGIDIA
+563 LRASGIDIA

-589 QRRRDKQSMLGN
+589 QRRRDKQSALGN
-601 ALSTPAASSD
+601 VLSTAMPD
-611 RSRDTI
+611 RSRNTELA
-617 PV
+617 